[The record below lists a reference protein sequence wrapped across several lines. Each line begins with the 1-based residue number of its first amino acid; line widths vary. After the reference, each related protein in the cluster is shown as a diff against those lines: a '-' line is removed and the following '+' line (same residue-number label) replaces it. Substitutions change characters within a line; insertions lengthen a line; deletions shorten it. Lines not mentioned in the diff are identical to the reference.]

1 MVGNVLTG
9 TVEIGGVRH
18 GVTAPS
24 AKRMMDRRTETGYFG
39 SDRYIAYP
47 TSAKTFLQHL
57 AQIAG
62 QDVGLNER
70 IAEIGNAYRTV

>member
-1 MVGNVLTG
+1 MIGNVLTG
-9 TVEIGGVRH
+9 TVKIGGICN

-24 AKRMMDRRTETGYFG
+24 TKRMVYRRTETSYFG

-62 QDVGLNER
+62 QNIGLNK
-70 IAEIGNAYRTV
+70 